1 MSEYYENDYEI
12 VGSNVLRHVCEQT
25 LRKNFYVHSHKGVGV
40 PFMNNLISSGE
51 EYGRF
56 DGYHKGGCS
65 FN

>member
-25 LRKNFYVHSHKGVGV
+25 LRKNFYVHSHKGAGV

-51 EYGRF
+51 RG
-56 DGYHKGGCS
+56 
-65 FN
+65 